1 MDAVRDAAGEKR
13 SLPHKQAQGQKRRGH
28 HQAVRLLFAWMT
40 AALDGVCRDMRI
52 GQLAVALVDRHSL
65 FNPLFQPY
73 AVHERASA
81 VGGGHDIWWEGNAES

>member
-1 MDAVRDAAGEKR
+1 
-13 SLPHKQAQGQKRRGH
+13 
-28 HQAVRLLFAWMT
+28 
-40 AALDGVCRDMRI
+40 MRI